1 MVELDDVA
9 KMMVKTLKE
18 IGVEIELDDFGTG
31 YTSLSHLSNLPLDAL
46 KIDRSYIMQLESN
59 PKLVDSILQLADAFS
74 LRVIAEGVE
83 TIEQLKLLQQKQCHL
98 AQGYL
103 LSKPISEEAMIELL
117 LEDILTQQNE

>member
-1 MVELDDVA
+1 MTVRA
-9 KMMVKTLKE
+9 LKE

-31 YTSLSHLSNLPLDAL
+31 YTSLSHLTNLQLDVL

-83 TIEQLKLLQQKQCHL
+83 TIEQLKLLQQKRCHM
-98 AQGYL
+98 AQGFL
-103 LSKPISEEAMIELL
+103 LSKPITEEELIAL
-117 LEDILTQQNE
+117 LFDDSLAD